1 MKVEI
6 DQSNKVEKTSRDTI
20 IGIAGGGKI
29 FSVVIESGVKKKL
42 QEEFRRRGKPRLF
55 VYRTFIAGVAL
66 ALKYSGVRVTEI
78 VIDIEYAGQ
87 DRLLRSIFLEMW
99 SQLSTRIPIVTFV
112 NIGKK
117 SAAHAVSYETMKK
130 NREPDRILR
139 FGELLKLT
147 LK

>member
-55 VYRTFIAGVAL
+55 VYRTFIAGAAL
-66 ALKYSGVRVTEI
+66 ALKYSGVRPAEI
-78 VIDIEYAGQ
+78 IIDIEYVGQ